1 MELHKTVLSVQKRRN
16 KEESPCAVKVQKG
29 LLCTAAFTFFCV
41 ISLSLPPNLSL
52 PHSAEGSGSS
62 KDTLVDS
69 RKSGCCRSFKN
80 LVGVSM
86 WVAPVEEQKWLHHS
100 SHSTCHAP
108 ALPSLALSRKQKDQ
122 KTSNLSYREHP
133 YTHTHTLTPSCTNTN
148 KLGTQTQRKTWRG
161 CNLKTTVVFKDNSR
175 SRAQQKTLSVNITI

>member
-1 MELHKTVLSVQKRRN
+1 MSGASIPEEVGRRRVELHKTVLSVQKRRN

-86 WVAPVEEQKWLHHS
+86 WVEPVEEQKWLHHS

-122 KTSNLSYREHP
+122 KTSNLSYRAHT
-133 YTHTHTLTPSCTNTN
+133 YTHTHTHT
-148 KLGTQTQRKTWRG
+148 KLHK
-161 CNLKTTVVFKDNSR
+161 
-175 SRAQQKTLSVNITI
+175 QK